1 MARAWGRMLVHHI
14 ADDEQGKGTGR
25 SRNPHWAAG
34 VGIVAEGIGGSMLR
48 LRVGM
53 LRPHSVVRLRAGGV
67 MWLKRVR

>member
-1 MARAWGRMLVHHI
+1 MHHI

-53 LRPHSVVRLRAGGV
+53 LRPHSVVRLCGRRHVAEESALELEPGG
-67 MWLKRVR
+67 